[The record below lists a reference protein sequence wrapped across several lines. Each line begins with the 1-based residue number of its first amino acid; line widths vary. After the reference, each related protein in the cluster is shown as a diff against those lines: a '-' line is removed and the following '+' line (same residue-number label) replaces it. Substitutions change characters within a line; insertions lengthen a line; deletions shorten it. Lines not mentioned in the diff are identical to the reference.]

1 MRALINLHH
10 RVFAAIEGQAHVLI
24 PAFARLIF
32 AGTLFMYFWNSGLT
46 KLGDAFLTPNI
57 NAYIQIFPRAFAEA
71 GYDPSA
77 LSPLATPI
85 VLLGTWSEFILPILL
100 VIGLFTRIAAL
111 GMIRFV
117 AVANMGRC
125 GWARGRRRRSGRM
138 VRQRLRLAHCRST
151 RVLGVLASGAC
162 GARGRAAIGG
172 CRPAQN
178 GSEQRRAHRRVPTEV
193 EHSIGIY
200 HRPLH
205 HSRMCTQQLNRR
217 QGAVIFRQAAPCG

>member
-24 PAFARLIF
+24 PALARLIF

-111 GMIRFV
+111 GMIGFV
-117 AVANMGRC
+117 AVQTWVDVVG
-125 GWARGRRRRSGRM
+125 
-138 VRQRLRLAHCRST
+138 H
-151 RVLGVLASGAC
+151 GVGGADVGAWFDNASGSLIADQRAFWVFLLVVLVVR
-162 GARGRAAIGG
+162 GAGPLSADAA
-172 CRPAQN
+172 
-178 GSEQRRAHRRVPTEV
+178 
-193 EHSIGIY
+193 
-200 HRPLH
+200 LH
-205 HSRMCTQQLNRR
+205 KMGQSS
-217 QGAVIFRQAAPCG
+217 AVRTAAFQPR